1 VNGFH
6 GVGDIRLDDVP
17 PPSAPNSLTLPGVA
31 TDAFSRSTAA
41 LEAETTIRGLLGA
54 ACREL
59 VELTG
64 GTACAISRV
73 IGDLLVGLDE
83 HTTSGRRLEIEHE
96 YLISDFPLTRE
107 VVEGGEPR
115 WLSRL
120 DENPEA
126 NEAALLAELGFESLL
141 MVCLPTSDGC
151 WGLVEVYAEHGRF
164 GEEDAEVAAR
174 LAART
179 GELLE
184 RLDPPGTR

>member
-1 VNGFH
+1 M
-6 GVGDIRLDDVP
+6 
-17 PPSAPNSLTLPGVA
+17 A

-54 ACREL
+54 ACRQL

-64 GTACAISRV
+64 ATACAISRV

-83 HTTSGRRLEIEHE
+83 HPTGGRPLAIGHE

-107 VVEGGEPR
+107 VVETGEAR

-120 DENPEA
+120 DNNAEE

-141 MVCLPTSDGC
+141 MVCLPAGGGC
-151 WGLVEVYAEHGRF
+151 WGLVEVFTEHGRF
-164 GEEDAEVAAR
+164 GADDAELVTR

-184 RLDPPGTR
+184 RLDLPATR